1 MIALAQMS
9 AAQFP
14 ETFVQYPP
22 SQRPVEFGMGG
33 IRAKATRRLTNPSKN
48 AAWKNNAQGRWVFR

>member
-9 AAQFP
+9 EAQFP

-22 SQRPVEFGMGG
+22 SQRPAEFSMGG
-33 IRAKATRRLTNPSKN
+33 IRAKVDKAIDESCKKRGLEK
-48 AAWKNNAQGRWVFR
+48 